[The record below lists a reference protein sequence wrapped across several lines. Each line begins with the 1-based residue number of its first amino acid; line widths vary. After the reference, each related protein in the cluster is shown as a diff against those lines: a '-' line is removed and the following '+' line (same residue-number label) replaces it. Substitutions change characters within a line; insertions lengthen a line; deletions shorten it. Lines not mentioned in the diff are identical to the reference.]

1 MGVWT
6 RKIIDLLEDLGYT
19 FDEDETEYDPQ
30 LEYNPVREI
39 RRGYFAA
46 CRTRKLADPEPR
58 RIVQRIVQ
66 EAVAYAVP
74 WSGGVLDYPD
84 TFVISVSPA
93 TWRDYYGRDPEAC
106 CRRIEQ
112 EAQVRL
118 AAYEDVDIVLHVA
131 LACDGDLEDGAWRC
145 ETSFGCKEA
154 GNRAGTKGLLGEAAD
169 VGDAGA

>member
-6 RKIIDLLEDLGYT
+6 RKIIDLLEDLGYS
-19 FDEDETEYDPQ
+19 FDEEEPEYDPQ

-46 CRTRKLADPEPR
+46 CRTRKLADPEPC
-58 RIVQRIVQ
+58 RIVRRVVQ
-66 EAVAYAVP
+66 EAAAYAVP

-106 CRRIEQ
+106 CRRIER
-112 EAQVRL
+112 EARARL
-118 AAYEDVDIVLHVA
+118 AAYEDVDIALHVV
-131 LACDGDLEDGAWRC
+131 LVCDDVLDDGAWRC
-145 ETSFGCKEA
+145 ETSFGRKAADECTVA
-154 GNRAGTKGLLGEAAD
+154 KGLLGEAAE
-169 VGDAGA
+169 GEQGIR

>member
-6 RKIIDLLEDLGYT
+6 RKIIDLLEDLGYS
-19 FDEDETEYDPQ
+19 FDEEEPEYDPQ

-84 TFVISVSPA
+84 TFVISVSPG

-118 AAYEDVDIVLHVA
+118 AAYEDVDIGLHVV
-131 LACDGDLEDGAWRC
+131 LVRDEGLNDGTWRC
-145 ETSFGCKEA
+145 ETSFGRGTA
-154 GNRAGTKGLLGEAAD
+154 DNRSRARGLLGE
-169 VGDAGA
+169 VTEGE